1 MKQKNMA
8 IYTGLFATLII
19 IGAFIKIPTPIIPFT
34 LQFLFVSL
42 SGLLLGAKY
51 GSLSALIYAGLG
63 LAGIPVF
70 TGGGGI
76 TYVLQ
81 PTFGY
86 ILGFVVCSFITG
98 YLSEKLEANM
108 KNYILSAVSGLI
120 VLHILGIPYYY
131 FISHNII
138 ENNLSFNQIFL
149 FCFVYT
155 FPFDFLLSILGAKL
169 ALRLK
174 PLLSNGEK

>member
-1 MKQKNMA
+1 M
-8 IYTGLFATLII
+8 
-19 IGAFIKIPTPIIPFT
+19 
-34 LQFLFVSL
+34 
-42 SGLLLGAKY
+42 
-51 GSLSALIYAGLG
+51 
-63 LAGIPVF
+63 
-70 TGGGGI
+70 
-76 TYVLQ
+76 
-81 PTFGY
+81 
-86 ILGFVVCSFITG
+86 VCSFITG